1 MALHDAF
8 WRDEPTDYTQRGKL
22 PREAAGHPRP
32 GVPGP
37 LSITAATL
45 DPELL
50 DLPWQV
56 ALEDWQARNL
66 AALPRGLSRHV
77 VRFARL
83 GNTVIAVKETTE
95 HVARHE
101 YHMLRKLRRLD
112 APCVEPLAVVT
123 GRAAADGSP
132 LAPALVTRHLKYS
145 LPYRALFSQKLRR
158 DTLTRLIDAQ
168 ALLLVRLHLVGF
180 YWGDVSLSNTL
191 FRRDAE
197 AFAAYLVDAETGE
210 LYPELSDGQRE
221 YDLEIARVNIAGELM
236 DLVEAGLIEDAVD
249 PVATSEQI
257 MDSYRG
263 LWAELTRTD
272 KLDVGERW
280 RIDERI
286 RRLNG
291 LGFDVEEISLLAT
304 PDGTQLVLQPKVVD
318 AGHHQRRLLRL
329 TGLDVEERQARRLL
343 NDIDA
348 FRARRHP
355 EADEDLAAA
364 LWVEETFRR
373 ITRAIPKELQGKL
386 EPAQIVHE
394 VLEHRWYISE
404 RRGANVP
411 LAETVASYVEGVLR
425 HRRDEAAIMLD
436 AQPGPS
442 GLTDPPDRD

>member
-1 MALHDAF
+1 MARHDAF
-8 WRDEPTDYTQRGKL
+8 WLDEPTDYAQHGKL
-22 PREAAGHPRP
+22 PRHIPAGP
-32 GVPGP
+32 GPAVPGP

-45 DPELL
+45 DPGLL
-50 DLPWQV
+50 DLPWHV
-56 ALEDWQARNL
+56 ALEDWLARNL
-66 AALPRGLSRHV
+66 AALPRGLSRHT

-83 GNTVIAVKETTE
+83 GSAVIAVKETTG
-95 HVARHE
+95 HAARHE

-123 GRAAADGSP
+123 GRTDAGGSP

-210 LYPELSDGQRE
+210 LYPELSTGQRE
-221 YDLEIARVNIAGELM
+221 YDLEIGRVNIAGELM
-236 DLVEAGLIEDAVD
+236 DLVEAGLIEDTVD

-257 MDSYRG
+257 VDAYRG

-272 KLDVGERW
+272 KLDAGERW

-329 TGLDVEERQARRLL
+329 AGLDVEERQARRLL

-348 FRARRHP
+348 FRARRYP

-373 ITRAIPKELQGKL
+373 ITQAIPQELRGKL

-411 LAETVASYVEGVLR
+411 LAETVESYVEGVLR
-425 HRRDEAAIMLD
+425 HRRDEAAIVLD
-436 AQPGPS
+436 PAAPAGV
-442 GLTDPPDRD
+442 TDPPDRG